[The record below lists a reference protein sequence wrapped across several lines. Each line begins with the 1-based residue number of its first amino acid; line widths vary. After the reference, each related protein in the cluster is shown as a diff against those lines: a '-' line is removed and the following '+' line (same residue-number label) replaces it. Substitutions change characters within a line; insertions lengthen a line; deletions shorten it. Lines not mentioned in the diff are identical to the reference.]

1 MLLFSSAVPLFSW
14 NSSRPHEDQRLVFLE
29 GLLLSEKIH
38 QIVFFGGGRDKRI
51 IYFIVLFRF
60 VVWIRFLTL
69 NDKGGSNYL
78 KLSSQIIEMIEEK
91 SEVAKELT
99 KVTVL
104 STVCSIGMKFHGG
117 LFWILVV
124 VLKSNFPT

>member
-1 MLLFSSAVPLFSW
+1 MPLFSSAVPLFSW

-69 NDKGGSNYL
+69 NDKGGSNL
-78 KLSSQIIEMIEEK
+78 LFIEMIEEK

>member
-1 MLLFSSAVPLFSW
+1 M
-14 NSSRPHEDQRLVFLE
+14 FLE

-38 QIVFFGGGRDKRI
+38 QIGFFLGGGRDKRI
-51 IYFIVLFRF
+51 IYFIVLFGF

-69 NDKGGSNYL
+69 NDKGGSNL
-78 KLSSQIIEMIEEK
+78 LFIEMIEEK

-104 STVCSIGMKFHGG
+104 STVCSIGMKFRGG

>member
-1 MLLFSSAVPLFSW
+1 MPLFSSAVPLSSW

-69 NDKGGSNYL
+69 NDKGGSNL
-78 KLSSQIIEMIEEK
+78 LFIEMIEEK

>member
-69 NDKGGSNYL
+69 NDKGGSNL
-78 KLSSQIIEMIEEK
+78 LFIEMIEEK